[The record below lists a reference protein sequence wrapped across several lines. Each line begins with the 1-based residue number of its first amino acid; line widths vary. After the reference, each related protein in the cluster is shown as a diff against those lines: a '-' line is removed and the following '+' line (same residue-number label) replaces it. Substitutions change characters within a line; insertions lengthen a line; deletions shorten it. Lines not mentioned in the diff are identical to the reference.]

1 LTPGRL
7 LITPRNCSGRRV
19 AFDLRRFAAGTAAF
33 TEVLRRGALSPA
45 FVLLHGKGLR
55 RFTAVHGVGRGNGVG
70 RGRGVGVGLGVVGVG
85 VAVAVGVGV
94 VVGVAVGVA
103 VGGTVGVAVAVGVD
117 VAAAVAVGVGVGEPD
132 CAQYLAPVLVGV
144 APKMTSPPQT
154 TISLLVQTAV

>member
-1 LTPGRL
+1 MTPGRL

-70 RGRGVGVGLGVVGVG
+70 RGRGVGVGLGVVGVA

-117 VAAAVAVGVGVGEPD
+117 VAVAVAVGVGVGEPD

>member
-1 LTPGRL
+1 MTPGRL
-7 LITPRNCSGRRV
+7 LITPRNCSGRLV

-45 FVLLHGKGLR
+45 CVLLHGKGLR

-70 RGRGVGVGLGVVGVG
+70 RGRGVGVGLGVVGVA

-117 VAAAVAVGVGVGEPD
+117 VAVAVAVGVGVGEPD

>member
-70 RGRGVGVGLGVVGVG
+70 RGRGVGVGLGVVGVA

-117 VAAAVAVGVGVGEPD
+117 VAAAAAVGVGVGEPD

>member
-1 LTPGRL
+1 MTPGRL

-85 VAVAVGVGV
+85 V

>member
-1 LTPGRL
+1 MSPA
-7 LITPRNCSGRRV
+7 ISD
-19 AFDLRRFAAGTAAF
+19 AFAAGTIAA

-55 RFTAVHGVGRGNGVG
+55 PFHCGRGVGRGNGVG
-70 RGRGVGVGLGVVGVG
+70 RGRGVGVGLGVVGVD
-85 VAVAVGVGV
+85 VAV
-94 VVGVAVGVA
+94 
-103 VGGTVGVAVAVGVD
+103 
-117 VAAAVAVGVGVGEPD
+117 AVAVGVGVGEPD